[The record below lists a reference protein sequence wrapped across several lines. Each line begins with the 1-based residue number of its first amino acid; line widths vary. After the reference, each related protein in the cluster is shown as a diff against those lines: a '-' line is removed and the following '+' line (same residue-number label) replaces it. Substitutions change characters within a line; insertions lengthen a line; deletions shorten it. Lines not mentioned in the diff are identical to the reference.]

1 DGGGHAAAPAPRL
14 DGVTASVPAPQSR
27 PRDVV
32 GIVGLVLAIVLVL
45 AQIGR
50 TALTTAIPVL
60 AFQGGFDTTQIG
72 ALFAALGVTML
83 VLATATAIVGVIG
96 VARKDRARLLSAV
109 TLGVG
114 ASVAIVELGAL
125 VVPPL
130 VGLSLQY

>member
-1 DGGGHAAAPAPRL
+1 
-14 DGVTASVPAPQSR
+14 VTASVPAPQPR

>member
-1 DGGGHAAAPAPRL
+1 REIGEVFGAEELRRIGPA
-14 DGVTASVPAPQSR
+14 
-27 PRDVV
+27 
-32 GIVGLVLAIVLVL
+32 LAIEGETLGLEEL

>member
-1 DGGGHAAAPAPRL
+1 M
-14 DGVTASVPAPQSR
+14 TASVPAPHSR

-60 AFQGGFDTTQIG
+60 AFRGGFDTTQIG

>member
-1 DGGGHAAAPAPRL
+1 GERGPPDLRE
-14 DGVTASVPAPQSR
+14 DEDD
-27 PRDVV
+27 RDVV

-60 AFQGGFDTTQIG
+60 AFQGGFDTAQIG

-109 TLGVG
+109 ALGVG